1 MGGAGECCDA
11 ICYKATSMSAPIPI
25 KNSTMS
31 PNPTQEMGGTHKSL
45 QHTIEAVHVNVAR
58 RHALILPQLK
68 T

>member
-31 PNPTQEMGGTHKSL
+31 PNPTQEVGGTHN
-45 QHTIEAVHVNVAR
+45 HFNTG
-58 RHALILPQLK
+58 LK
-68 T
+68 LCMSM

>member
-31 PNPTQEMGGTHKSL
+31 PNPTQEVGGTHKSL
-45 QHTIEAVHVNVAR
+45 QR
-58 RHALILPQLK
+58 LK
-68 T
+68 LCMSM